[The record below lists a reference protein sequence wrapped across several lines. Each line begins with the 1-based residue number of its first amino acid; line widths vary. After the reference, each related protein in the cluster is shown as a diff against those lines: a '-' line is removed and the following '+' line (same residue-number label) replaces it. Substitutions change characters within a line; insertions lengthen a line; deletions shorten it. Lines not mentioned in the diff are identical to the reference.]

1 MTGTMRYA
9 TLLFNRRWWWKTLIV
24 LLAMAFMSGLGVWQ
38 LDRLEQR
45 RAANVELAA
54 KLASEVL
61 VVDGSPLDESPAA
74 LRNRKA
80 TVQGEYDYAQQIA
93 IKNESHQGQPG
104 VHLFTPLRIEGSD
117 RAILVNR
124 GWVAY
129 QQGTPEE
136 WGQFDEQANE
146 PLTGYLQPSRKMP
159 DGSTTQ
165 RTEAFQQEWFRADIE
180 AIQAQVPYEL
190 LPVYLMLS
198 PESGRMPSD
207 RPVRV
212 VPDLSI
218 DEGSHL
224 GYALQWFSFAL
235 IAGLVYLGVIRRQES
250 GSEGKK

>member
-1 MTGTMRYA
+1 MTATLRYT

-45 RAANVELAA
+45 RTANAELAA
-54 KLASEVL
+54 KLASDVL
-61 VVDGSPLDESPAA
+61 VVDGAPLGDSPAA

-80 TVQGEYDYAQQIA
+80 TVTGEYDYAQQIA
-93 IKNESHQGQPG
+93 IKNESYQGQPG
-104 VHLFTPLRIEGSD
+104 VHLLTPLRIQGSD

-124 GWVAY
+124 GWVPY
-129 QQGTPEE
+129 QLGTPDL
-136 WGQFDEQANE
+136 WGQFDEEATGL
-146 PLTGYLQPSRKMP
+146 LTGYLQPSRTMP
-159 DGSTTQ
+159 DGSATQ
-165 RTEAFQQEWFRADIE
+165 RTQAFQQEWFRPDIA

-190 LPVYLMLS
+190 LPVYLLLS

-207 RPVRV
+207 RPVRI
-212 VPDLSI
+212 VPDLSM

-235 IAGLVYLGVIRRQES
+235 IAGLVYLGVIRRQEG
-250 GSEGKK
+250 GSQGKK